1 MFNQCCHHA
10 HGSLLKQ
17 LHCTHTAEIFTISK
31 KILTQLRYI
40 ENQTPQKIRNS
51 PEAEESVDAA
61 KASSWYPAIV
71 DMLYWK
77 WRFFKIPDLHKSNL
91 IVNSTEHNGY
101 AVKLAVA
108 DPAEILL
115 QNECQTAKGRLY
127 SGSHYSDSNSISSP
141 EFSFILLRTVTI
153 THLHGMLEGAIQTH
167 QPQREY
173 QTEQAKKIFI
183 CLRFKYCSSKRQV
196 TIFSARQTKYLFA
209 RNVSSFMNMVIWPL
223 SEIIAF
229 PIASHEMQK
238 GILVQRENE
247 EMTNCPQ
254 LQVSKKIL
262 PEFRYIKNRTLQKT
276 GKSPEAEESV
286 DEVEASSLY
295 TAIVDML
302 YWKWRFFKIAFFP
315 HCMPGA
321 HLHYSSLRDLPD
333 KFELSF
339 CRSVHGT

>member
-1 MFNQCCHHA
+1 
-10 HGSLLKQ
+10 
-17 LHCTHTAEIFTISK
+17 
-31 KILTQLRYI
+31 
-40 ENQTPQKIRNS
+40 
-51 PEAEESVDAA
+51 
-61 KASSWYPAIV
+61 
-71 DMLYWK
+71 
-77 WRFFKIPDLHKSNL
+77 
-91 IVNSTEHNGY
+91 
-101 AVKLAVA
+101 
-108 DPAEILL
+108 
-115 QNECQTAKGRLY
+115 
-127 SGSHYSDSNSISSP
+127 
-141 EFSFILLRTVTI
+141 
-153 THLHGMLEGAIQTH
+153 
-167 QPQREY
+167 
-173 QTEQAKKIFI
+173 
-183 CLRFKYCSSKRQV
+183 
-196 TIFSARQTKYLFA
+196 
-209 RNVSSFMNMVIWPL
+209 MVIWPL

-254 LQVSKKIL
+254 LQKLFRVSKKIL